1 MRTFRFMSGD
11 TLTEAQ
17 QQTISCEVYLEAS
30 DNVHQ
35 EQAADCSCFTEDE
48 CIRQDGNVIRYKLTN
63 MIENT

>member
-30 DNVHQ
+30 DGIQ
-35 EQAADCSCFTEDE
+35 EEQAADCTCYTEEE
-48 CIRQDGNVIRYKLTN
+48 CTQQDGKRFGRRT
-63 MIENT
+63 

>member
-30 DNVHQ
+30 DDIQ
-35 EQAADCSCFTEDE
+35 EEQAADCTCYTEEE
-48 CIRQDGNVIRYKLTN
+48 CTRQDGKVIRFK
-63 MIENT
+63 I